1 MKIINLR
8 DYYPF
13 YQSDCFTEVLDEI
26 VDLFTQFNRKEHSDY
41 ERIRVQ
47 KAYYSLDAGNN
58 IEKDV
63 VLLCLSPEELYE
75 RKLSKQKLYV
85 AFFQKVCQKFGS
97 FAILTVVVAKGSSG
111 VTTRKGVRM

>member
-13 YQSDCFTEVLDEI
+13 YQYDFFVEVPDEI

-41 ERIRVQ
+41 ERRRVH
-47 KAYYSLDAGNN
+47 KAYYSLDAGDN

-63 VLLCLSPEELYE
+63 VLLVLSPEELYE
-75 RKLSKQKLYV
+75 RKLSKQELYTD
-85 AFFQKVCQKFGS
+85 FFQKVFEKFGS
-97 FAILTVVVAKGSSG
+97 FAILTVVVA
-111 VTTRKGVRM
+111 TCF